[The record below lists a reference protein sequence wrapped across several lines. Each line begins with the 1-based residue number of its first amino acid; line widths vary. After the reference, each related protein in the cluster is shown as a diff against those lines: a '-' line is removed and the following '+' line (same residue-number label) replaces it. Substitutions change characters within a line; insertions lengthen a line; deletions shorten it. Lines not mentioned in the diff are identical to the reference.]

1 MTKKSGRGGFRN
13 NPRSLENLVHE
24 GRPRLY
30 EQAKKRHGI
39 TLTDDGWEGFQELA
53 STVQLKGQS
62 KLSASELVESFG
74 RRAIDLRRPVK
85 HLLDPETLAR
95 LDMTTAEALEM
106 PLLDLLVQIA
116 SLTEP

>member
-53 STVQLKGQS
+53 STVQLRGQT
-62 KLSASELVESFG
+62 KLSVSELVESFG
-74 RRAIDLRRPVK
+74 RRTIDLR
-85 HLLDPETLAR
+85 LDPETLAR

-106 PLLDLLVQIA
+106 PLLDLLAQIA